1 MAPLSDWAALLIVGG
16 VFLVIV
22 WQLVKGWR
30 RATRPS
36 ACPMGKCGASSVTE
50 SPSAIPDILM
60 QGSPEVPEEVVD
72 AISCPHGG
80 CAFTDSLYS
89 GASECGPSCTCA
101 RCRDSIRGGKLGVRP
116 CTSLIEVDEGL
127 RSSDAVILFWASGCG
142 PCAAFKPTY
151 AAVAARVGTPMY
163 AVDYAEVPEVVD
175 KFQLKGFPT
184 VLRFRQGAWH
194 SEYTGDRSEAD
205 FLAWVTR

>member
-22 WQLVKGWR
+22 WQLFKGWKR
-30 RATRPS
+30 VSKASP
-36 ACPMGKCGASSVTE
+36 CPMGKCEAAGGVPGEA
-50 SPSAIPDILM
+50 PDPIPDILTEGPPM
-60 QGSPEVPEEVVD
+60 EEAID

-80 CAFTDSLYS
+80 CAFTDSMYS

-101 RCRDSIRGGKLGVRP
+101 RCRDSIRGGKMGVRP
-116 CTSLIEVDEGL
+116 CKSLIEVDEGL

-151 AAVAARVGTPMY
+151 SAVAARVGTPMY

-175 KFQLKGFPT
+175 KFNLQGFPT

-194 SEYTGDRSEAD
+194 SEYKGDRSEAD